1 MVDFW
6 KDWGKITDE
15 GYEFFPAILKNI
27 TQAQQIRQD
36 IPQK

>member
-6 KDWGKITDE
+6 QDWGKITDE